1 MIRGSKPQTF
11 WPYLELYISVSET
24 FATLQCTDNI
34 ETFFIDIDKTPTK
47 SPVTIS
53 SLSQLSF

>member
-24 FATLQCTDNI
+24 IATLQCTDNI
-34 ETFFIDIDKTPTK
+34 ETFIIDID
-47 SPVTIS
+47 
-53 SLSQLSF
+53 